1 MTGCFWSCIWNVC
14 MYFLNVFFKRIV
26 GRDIPGDGVPRRFWK
41 GRSIMLIYIIRHGET
56 DWNTK
61 RLLQG
66 ATDIPLNQN
75 GIEVARL
82 TAKALKD
89 VPFDVIY
96 TSPLSRAVQTA
107 EIMRRDRD
115 IPIIP
120 DERLKEIS
128 FGPYEGLCCA
138 KEGYSIPDPKFV
150 NFFSDP
156 AHYTPPEGG
165 ETVAELAVRTTD
177 FLTELIEN
185 PQNREK
191 TILLSGHGACVKG
204 LLSSLTISDLK
215 DFWKGGVHKNCGV
228 SIVEVKD
235 GQAKVLQENVIYY
248 DEKRS
253 TNYFE

>member
-1 MTGCFWSCIWNVC
+1 M
-14 MYFLNVFFKRIV
+14 
-26 GRDIPGDGVPRRFWK
+26 
-41 GRSIMLIYIIRHGET
+41 
-56 DWNTK
+56 
-61 RLLQG
+61 
-66 ATDIPLNQN
+66 
-75 GIEVARL
+75 
-82 TAKALKD
+82 
-89 VPFDVIY
+89 
-96 TSPLSRAVQTA
+96 
-107 EIMRRDRD
+107 
-115 IPIIP
+115 
-120 DERLKEIS
+120 
-128 FGPYEGLCCA
+128 
-138 KEGYSIPDPKFV
+138 